1 MHIDKRTRAQ
11 AAQLCALMASSN
23 ADVVNGEYLIDF
35 AWPLP
40 PIHQVDFREPCNVLG
55 VDPILGAS
63 ANLAREAYWAAS
75 TRSPRR
81 AVWAEAEAMLR
92 TGWLP

>member
-1 MHIDKRTRAQ
+1 MPISKRVRDE
-11 AAQLCALMASSN
+11 AAMLCALMASSN
-23 ADVVNGEYLIDF
+23 ADAVNGEYLIDF

-63 ANLAREAYWAAS
+63 ANLAREAYWA
-75 TRSPRR
+75 TPRQSPRR
-81 AVWAEAEAMLR
+81 AEWAEAEAMLR
-92 TGWLP
+92 TGWSP